1 MPRRGSK
8 LPAGTAPVPGEGPL
22 FRRCQMVGYL
32 GPGLGFTSEG
42 ALRVTFLIP
51 PEQVDSALPLRL
63 LTANPMP
70 LSLEVSVFE
79 PFEQRRQA
87 DENRLRVLGDG

>member
-1 MPRRGSK
+1 MPAS
-8 LPAGTAPVPGEGPL
+8 AAPRPGEGPL
-22 FRRCQMVGYL
+22 FDRCKTVAHL
-32 GPGLGFTSEG
+32 GPGLGFTGEG

-51 PEQVDSALPLRL
+51 PEQVDAALPLRL
-63 LTANPMP
+63 LPGNPMP

-87 DENRLRVLGDG
+87 DDQRLRVLGDG